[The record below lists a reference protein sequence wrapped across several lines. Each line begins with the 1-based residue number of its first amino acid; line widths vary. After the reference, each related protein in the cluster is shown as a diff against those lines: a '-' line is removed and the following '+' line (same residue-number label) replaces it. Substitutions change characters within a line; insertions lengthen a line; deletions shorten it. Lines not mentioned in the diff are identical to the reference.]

1 MTMKAVNPATGETIK
16 EYEEMTPEEVK
27 SVIEKSHQAFLSWR
41 KTGFTERASLMKK
54 AAQIFRDKSDDYAR
68 LMAEEMGKPIASGRA
83 EAEKCAWGCDYYA
96 ENAEQFLQPELNE
109 TDAGKGRGK
118 RRAVLTTRTKRNRR
132 R

>member
-27 SVIEKSHQAFLSWR
+27 SVIEKSHQAFLIWR

-68 LMAEEMGKPIASGRA
+68 LMAEEMGKPIASG
-83 EAEKCAWGCDYYA
+83 
-96 ENAEQFLQPELNE
+96 
-109 TDAGKGRGK
+109 
-118 RRAVLTTRTKRNRR
+118 
-132 R
+132 